1 LRGQRAILDADL
13 AALYGVTTKALNQAV
28 KRNAERFPDDFCF
41 RLVRN
46 EVDAL
51 NRSQSV
57 TGSKKHRDPRF
68 PPLAFTEH
76 GAIMAATILSSKRA
90 VQMSVYVVRAFVRLR
105 ELLTSNTQLAR
116 RLNQLER
123 KLEGHD
129 AAITAILDAIRDLMS
144 PPAVKRRAIG
154 FTADVEPSSR

>member
-1 LRGQRAILDADL
+1 
-13 AALYGVTTKALNQAV
+13 
-28 KRNAERFPDDFCF
+28 
-41 RLVRN
+41 
-46 EVDAL
+46 
-51 NRSQSV
+51 
-57 TGSKKHRDPRF
+57 
-68 PPLAFTEH
+68 
-76 GAIMAATILSSKRA
+76 MAATILSSKRA